1 MSLVSRIL
9 RAATAFAVVA
19 VLAGC
24 AHPINV
30 GTDTSPPRVEAN
42 LIQKKVA
49 YTMTDAQRALQAV
62 TPGGGGDRI
71 SYYPYRDLEKSI
83 RDALRAV
90 YQDVVVLKS
99 TADVGAVQASGAS
112 LVFTPEIKTDSGS
125 PSPFTWPPTY
135 FTTEVSCVVTDP
147 SGAEITRVKASGR
160 GEAEFSEFKGEF
172 GLSAKR
178 AATKVATELSSEI
191 AKNDKL
197 R

>member
-1 MSLVSRIL
+1 MSIVSRAF
-9 RAATAFAVVA
+9 RAATALAVVA

-30 GTDTSPPRVEAN
+30 GTDAAPPRVEAS

-49 YTMTDAQRALQAV
+49 YTMTDAQRALQA
-62 TPGGGGDRI
+62 TTAGGGGDRI

-99 TADVGAVQASGAS
+99 AADAGAVQASGAS

-135 FTTEVSCVVTDP
+135 FTTEVACVVTDP
-147 SGAEITRVKASGR
+147 AGAEITRVKASGR

-178 AATKVATELSSEI
+178 AATKMSVALSSEI
-191 AKNDKL
+191 LKNEKL

>member
-1 MSLVSRIL
+1 MSFISQAL
-9 RAATAFAVVA
+9 RAGVALAFAA

-30 GTDTSPPRVEAN
+30 GTDTAPPRVEAN
-42 LIQKKVA
+42 LVQKKVA
-49 YTMTDAQRALQAV
+49 YAMTDAQRALQAV

-99 TADVGAVQASGAS
+99 AADANAVQASGAA

-147 SGAEITRVKASGR
+147 AGVEVTRVKASGR
-160 GEAEFSEFKGEF
+160 GEAEFSEFKSEL

-178 AATKVATELSSEI
+178 AATNMSTQLAGEI
-191 AKNDKL
+191 QKNEKL

>member
-1 MSLVSRIL
+1 MSIVSRAF
-9 RAATAFAVVA
+9 RAAMALVAVA

-24 AHPINV
+24 AHPINI
-30 GTDTSPPRVEAN
+30 GTDVAPPRTEAN

-49 YTMTDAQRALQAV
+49 YTMTDAQRATQAI

-90 YQDVVVLKS
+90 YQDVVVIPS
-99 TADVGAVQASGAS
+99 ATDAAVVQASGAA

-135 FTTEVSCVVTDP
+135 FTTDVSCVVTSP
-147 SGAEITRVKASGR
+147 AGAEITRVKASGR

-178 AATKVATELSSEI
+178 AATQMATALSGEI
-191 AKNDKL
+191 VKNEKL

>member
-1 MSLVSRIL
+1 MSIISRTL
-9 RAATAFAVVA
+9 RAASALAIVA

-30 GTDTSPPRVEAN
+30 GTDTSPPRVETT

-49 YTMTDAQRALQAV
+49 YSMTDAQRAMQAI

-90 YQDVVVLKS
+90 YQDVVVVKS
-99 TADVGAVQASGAS
+99 ATDASAVQASGAS
-112 LVFTPEIKTDSGS
+112 FVFTPEIKTDSGS
-125 PSPFTWPPTY
+125 PSPFTWPPTH
-135 FTTEVSCVVTDP
+135 FTTEVACVVTDP
-147 SGAEITRVKASGR
+147 AGAEVTRVKASGR

-178 AATKVATELSSEI
+178 AATKMSAQLSSEI
-191 AKNDKL
+191 LKNEKL